1 MTPREPKE
9 GELYRL
15 EDGQGWCRH
24 GLVTIHAHP
33 KHGLIAADTYWGGPR
48 YGAFEDN
55 WQVVEKV
62 RDRLTFILDLGA
74 ARTSHEDEYEV
85 YADEDR
91 AYIPMGGGS
100 ARWYVRADA
109 RPVFARQVE
118 RLNRLIRQEEEKA
131 ASALRWADNL
141 RLQRKELYEAHTVRA
156 GETKER
162 CRPDCSTCAEVILGA
177 AARAEETKK
186 PCPMLMA
193 HNGDGSPTPG
203 CICTE
208 AA

>member
-1 MTPREPKE
+1 MNPADPKE

-15 EDGQGWCRH
+15 VGEAGWCRH
-24 GLVTIHAHP
+24 GLVTIHRHD

-48 YGAFEDN
+48 FGVFEDN
-55 WQVVEKV
+55 WFLVEKV
-62 RDRLTFILDLGA
+62 RDRLVFILDLNT
-74 ARTSHEDEYEV
+74 ARKSHADEFEV
-85 YADEDR
+85 YADADR

-100 ARWYVRADA
+100 ERHFVRADA
-109 RPVFARQVE
+109 RPVFARQAE

-131 ASALRWADNL
+131 ASALRWAEGL
-141 RLQRKELYEAHTVRA
+141 KHQRKELYEAHTVRA

-162 CRPDCSTCAEVILGA
+162 CRPDCSTCAEVILVTE
-177 AARAEETKK
+177 ARTEVATK

-203 CICTE
+203 CTCKP
-208 AA
+208 